1 MARYPLSIVDVFDNL
16 FNKSFND
23 FFTSGYE
30 EIYPSSFPPLDIYI
44 DKEKK
49 DLQLDFAL
57 AGYSKEEIE
66 LKFGGDWL
74 YLDLKPVIKE
84 EEEGNLIRWKKGIKK
99 SKMSIKYGI
108 PSARYNQD
116 DSKITFKDGILR
128 IVIPAIPE
136 KEKKKLTIE

>member
-1 MARYPLSIVDVFDNL
+1 MSRYPLSIVDVFDSL

-23 FFTSGYE
+23 FFNSGYE
-30 EIYPSSFPPLDIYI
+30 EVYSSSFPPLDIYI

-57 AGYSKEEIE
+57 AGYSKEEID

-74 YLDLKPVIKE
+74 YLDLKPINKE
-84 EEEGNLIRWKKGIKK
+84 EETNLVRWKKGIKK
-99 SKMSIKYGI
+99 SKVSIKYGI
-108 PSARYNQD
+108 PSARYDQD
-116 DSKITFKDGILR
+116 NSKITFKDGILR
-128 IVIPAIPE
+128 IVIPALPE